1 MDTVNTSNTSQ
12 IGQLLSEIRDLYGT
26 LRTMTRRFLDEFS
39 IPALQDLVKERAAIL
54 LKIDSE
60 EERLLR
66 ISEVQSL
73 KQHDEYGEITDH
85 IAGILTCDREIAT
98 RVTQGM
104 KTINRE
110 LSSLSA
116 TSNAAIRYTQHT
128 RG

>member
-1 MDTVNTSNTSQ
+1 MNTPGTSQ

-26 LRTMTRRFLDEFS
+26 LRDMTRRFLDEFS
-39 IPALQDLVKERAAIL
+39 IPALQSLLNERAVVL

-66 ISEVQSL
+66 ISDVRRL
-73 KQHDEYGEITDH
+73 KQYGEFGEITDH
-85 IAGILTCDREIAT
+85 IAAILSCDREIT
-98 RVTQGM
+98 ERVKHGM
-104 KTINRE
+104 KAVNRE

-116 TSNAAIRYTQHT
+116 TSNAAIMYTLHT